1 MFDLFMYV
9 LTGAIGLVLAL
20 LMLATAMTPVYFWL
34 RGRAD

>member
-9 LTGAIGLVLAL
+9 LAGAIGSVLAL
-20 LMLATAMTPVYFWL
+20 MMLATALVPVYFWL